1 MDRNSANFVVDTQFM
16 FTAATL
22 HPSFLI
28 RSFLDLLQNPFLI
41 IILILELLEL
51 KPLLVP
57 IIHRML
63 ALAESNLLRF
73 GGNMIKIKRVMN
85 KD

>member
-1 MDRNSANFVVDTQFM
+1 MDRDSANFVIDTQFM

-22 HPSFLI
+22 YPSFLI
-28 RSFLDLLQNPFLI
+28 CSFLDFLQNPFLI
-41 IILILELLEL
+41 IIPILELLEL

-57 IIHRML
+57 IIQRML
-63 ALAESNLLRF
+63 AESSLLRF
-73 GGNMIKIKRVMN
+73 GGNRIKIKRVMN